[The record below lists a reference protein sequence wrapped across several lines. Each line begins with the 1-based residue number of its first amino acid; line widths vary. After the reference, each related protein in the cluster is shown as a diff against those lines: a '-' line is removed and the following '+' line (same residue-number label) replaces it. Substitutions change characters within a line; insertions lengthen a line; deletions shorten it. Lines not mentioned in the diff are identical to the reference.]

1 MTDTEGTRER
11 LAREDVTYRRLA
23 RKHEEYEQ
31 RLADL
36 QVRKFLTEDEQ
47 VEEVNLKKLKLRIK
61 DQMEDLVRQSA
72 GADSSSRAR

>member
-36 QVRKFLTEDEQ
+36 QARKFLTEDEQ